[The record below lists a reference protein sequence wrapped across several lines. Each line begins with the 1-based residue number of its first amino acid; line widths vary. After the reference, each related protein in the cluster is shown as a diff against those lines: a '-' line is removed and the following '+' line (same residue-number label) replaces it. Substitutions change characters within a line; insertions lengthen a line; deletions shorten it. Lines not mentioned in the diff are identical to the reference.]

1 VLEVGSEAR
10 AALVAIPAALLVVA
24 GAAKLAAGGRELGS
38 ALAELGVPRAAA
50 RPLAAGELVVG
61 AACLLAPSTPAL
73 IAMAL
78 LYATFA
84 GVTIVRLRRGDR
96 SACGCLWGDDESSR
110 THVAVNLAA
119 AALAATA
126 AVAPPPSLLHVAAGR
141 PALAPALAAGVAA
154 CTICLVG
161 LLRYGG
167 AALGAYSGRGAPG
180 R

>member
-38 ALAELGVPRAAA
+38 ALADLGLPRAAA
-50 RPLAAGELVVG
+50 RPFAAGELVAG
-61 AACLLAPSTPAL
+61 AACLLAPSAPLL

-78 LYATFA
+78 LYASFA
-84 GVTIVRLRRGDR
+84 AVTIVRLRRGDHT
-96 SACGCLWGDDESSR
+96 ACGCLWGDDESSR
-110 THVAVNLAA
+110 THVMVDLAA
-119 AALAATA
+119 AAVAA
-126 AVAPPPSLLHVAAGR
+126 AVALAPPPSLIHIAAGR
-141 PALAPALAAGVAA
+141 PALAPALAVGVAA

-167 AALGAYSGRGAPG
+167 GALGAYSGKTAEGP
-180 R
+180 

>member
-1 VLEVGSEAR
+1 MLEVGSEAR

-24 GAAKLAAGGRELGS
+24 GAAKLASGGRELGS
-38 ALAELGVPRAAA
+38 ALAQLGLPRAAV

-61 AACLLAPSTPAL
+61 SACLVAPSRPAL
-73 IAMAL
+73 IAMAV
-78 LYATFA
+78 LYASFA

-96 SACGCLWGDDESSR
+96 AACGCLWGDDEASR
-110 THVAVNLAA
+110 THVAVNLS
-119 AALAATA
+119 AATLAVAA
-126 AVAPPPSLLHVAAGR
+126 AVAPPPSLFHIAAGR

-167 AALGAYSGRGAPG
+167 AALGAYSGKGAQG
-180 R
+180 L